1 MQPGHLSAMQSAA
14 LHPRYPS
21 SSTIHPN
28 VSVGTAQFLHRA
40 RIRASAMQH
49 ICSPPRGS
57 VLFPCCFCCPVEQV
71 YETQKDP
78 N

>member
-1 MQPGHLSAMQSAA
+1 
-14 LHPRYPS
+14 
-21 SSTIHPN
+21 
-28 VSVGTAQFLHRA
+28 
-40 RIRASAMQH
+40 MQH